1 MRRQNI
7 DFSHLWLTQ
16 VIKQKTT
23 RRRRRRRLWRRRW
36 RWGGRG
42 KYNNN
47 WSTQIRL
54 FLCKIIFFALSKILQ
69 MTITSITY
77 SKISCA
83 KYGFRQEPWSSGYG
97 IWHIFKRSWVQI
109 PAPYTGWNFLTLI
122 FCKKCLFEKTEN
134 KKTKNRPGL
143 AHFIKNCS
151 AGALWLAT

>member
-23 RRRRRRRLWRRRW
+23 RRRRRRRLWHRRW

-83 KYGFRQEPWSSGYG
+83 KYGYALGRSLGPVVMGYDTYSRGRGFKSGRRILDG
-97 IWHIFKRSWVQI
+97 I
-109 PAPYTGWNFLTLI
+109 FLTLI

-143 AHFIKNCS
+143 AHF
-151 AGALWLAT
+151 